1 VPLYP
6 SLTEMVPN
14 PLYEEPPQYME
25 EEEEDEQ
32 VIWSFCPPPDVSQ
45 APLIAPTIVP
55 ISESANQVS
64 PLFVPPLP
72 SLIGSSS

>member
-1 VPLYP
+1 
-6 SLTEMVPN
+6 
-14 PLYEEPPQYME
+14 ME

-32 VIWSFCPPPDVSQ
+32 VIWSFIPPPDVSQ